1 MRTFKILPVFFML
14 GLPASPAVFAQTQ
27 QDQTI
32 KMTYSAIDKE
42 NVPIEKLQ
50 IACPVL
56 LAPLIDARLNKET
69 IGAPF
74 FGKSALVGPIESW
87 MKDGLS
93 ELKTYGA
100 SISPSGSVA
109 TPAGKEIAMEVKI
122 TRAYTWQVGLKIFST
137 ITTKMKY
144 ISAGGAIQEKSY
156 RVLGDKTNMWGAQS
170 ELVTTLNYGLNNLLP
185 TLAFDLQVVC
195 NGGKLSAYSFVQ
207 PGTKPTAATATQT
220 AAQVSRPIT
229 TPATAATTAVLAKTP
244 ADGYS
249 RLPYI
254 SDQGQ
259 TVFREYLGL
268 PSPKAFAISKTG
280 VWRYAHLYTDKI
292 PNRSADPK
300 LRAIENCQEVAKTD
314 CILYAIENDVVFRK
328 NATPEELAMLDAL
341 SKAEA
346 VPYLNERGRDNYR
359 LWLTRPLPRAFAVA
373 ANGYSWGAFGPKP
386 ADPNLPTDIAERALK
401 ACESNAAS
409 ECKIYAIDERVVWPK

>member
-1 MRTFKILPVFFML
+1 
-14 GLPASPAVFAQTQ
+14 
-27 QDQTI
+27 
-32 KMTYSAIDKE
+32 MTYSASDKE
-42 NVPIEKLQ
+42 NVPVEKLP

-56 LAPLIDARLNKET
+56 LTPPVDARLNKET

-74 FGKSALVGPIESW
+74 GRSALAGPVDNW
-87 MKDGLS
+87 MKEGLS
-93 ELKTYGA
+93 ELKVYGVSMSSTGA
-100 SISPSGSVA
+100 IA
-109 TPAGKEIAMEVKI
+109 TPTGREIAMEVKL

-137 ITTKMKY
+137 ITAKIKY
-144 ISAGGAIQEKSY
+144 LSASGAKQEKSY

-195 NGGKLSAYSFVQ
+195 NGGKLAAYSFVQ
-207 PGTKPTAATATQT
+207 PGTKPTANSTTT
-220 AAQVSRPIT
+220 AAIATPPVS
-229 TPATAATTAVLAKTP
+229 AVAKTP
-244 ADGYS
+244 AEGYT

-280 VWRYAHLYTDKI
+280 VWRYAHLYSDKI

-300 LRAIENCQEVAKTD
+300 LRAIENCQEVAKTE
-314 CILYAIENDVVFRK
+314 CLLYAIENDVVFRK
-328 NATPEELAMLDAL
+328 NASAEELAMLDAL

-346 VPYLNERGRDNYR
+346 VPYLTERGRDNYR
-359 LWLTRPLPRAFAVA
+359 LWLTRPLPRAFAIA

-386 ADPNLPTDIAERALK
+386 ADPNLPTDITERALK